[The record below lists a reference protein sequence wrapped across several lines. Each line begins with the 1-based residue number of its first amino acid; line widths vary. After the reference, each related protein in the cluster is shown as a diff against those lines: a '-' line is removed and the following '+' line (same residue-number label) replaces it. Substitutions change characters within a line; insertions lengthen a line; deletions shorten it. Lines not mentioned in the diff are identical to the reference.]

1 VSTSRHDALPDEE
14 VHPMAGDAVATVTEF
29 VDAFGRNDPDALL
42 AVLADDFT
50 GHVTTADGGTREVDR
65 DGYAASVRAMDVGT
79 ANLQLTVPNVVEV
92 GPGRVLVMVEVHAAR
107 GGRTLHNF
115 SGQLLTVRDGRVT
128 DLWMV
133 EALPE
138 QSDRFWSA

>member
-1 VSTSRHDALPDEE
+1 MAST
-14 VHPMAGDAVATVTEF
+14 AVAAVTAF
-29 VDAFGRNDPDALL
+29 VDAFGRNDLDSLRAAL
-42 AVLADDFT
+42 AEDFT

-65 DGYAASVRAMDVGT
+65 DGYVASVQAMDVGT
-79 ANLQLTVPNVVEV
+79 ANLQLSVPNLVEV
-92 GPGRVLVMVEVHAAR
+92 EPGRVLVMVEVHAAR

-133 EALPE
+133 DALPE
-138 QSDRFWSA
+138 ESDDFWSA